1 MGGKIPKFSKKS
13 LLAWQ
18 ELLSNYWIIFSE
30 VILMVSLYDTVWTC
44 HNLKSLFSTPRHLG
58 CFLTNILIIKYCTD
72 LWLFLWDK
80 IFSNRTSETGDMQNF
95 KVWGIHWQFPI
106 QMWHY
111 LEISH
116 GGCNW
121 LRQGHTGWSSWAQI
135 QHDCYPHEKG
145 ETHTCQE
152 HPELLGATI
161 ARVVRG
167 STALAV
173 IREDTHCTEKLP
185 WFCNSGVLSDGSL
198 GDGVWRSACF
208 QITLMKDVEV
218 AKHRA
223 QVKKGHADEV
233 MSPLGPGAG
242 LVTTKVTNRG
252 TDPRTG

>member
-1 MGGKIPKFSKKS
+1 M
-13 LLAWQ
+13 
-18 ELLSNYWIIFSE
+18 EIF
-30 VILMVSLYDTVWTC
+30 
-44 HNLKSLFSTPRHLG
+44 
-58 CFLTNILIIKYCTD
+58 
-72 LWLFLWDK
+72 
-80 IFSNRTSETGDMQNF
+80 
-95 KVWGIHWQFPI
+95 
-106 QMWHY
+106 
-111 LEISH
+111 H

-135 QHDCYPHEKG
+135 QHDWYPHEKG
-145 ETHTCQE
+145 ETHTRQE

-167 STALAV
+167 SAALAV

-208 QITLMKDVEV
+208 QIKRMKDVEV
-218 AKHRA
+218 AKHRE